1 MRKRQP
7 QRPQPSGPRTNYR
20 IRVPRVLVIDEKGD
34 KIGIFLTKDA
44 VRIAEEKGLD
54 LIEVAPNANPPVC
67 KIGDHGRMMY
77 EKKKKDAK
85 ARKKQAVIN
94 VKEVKMTPKTSVHD
108 FEVKLKH
115 TKRFLLNGDKVK
127 VSIRFRGREMAHREL
142 GEQQCMRLF
151 EQVKSLCNIESK
163 PSMEGRQM
171 FMMLAPI
178 KKKEGQNAENENP

>member
-1 MRKRQP
+1 
-7 QRPQPSGPRTNYR
+7 
-20 IRVPRVLVIDEKGD
+20 
-34 KIGIFLTKDA
+34 
-44 VRIAEEKGLD
+44 
-54 LIEVAPNANPPVC
+54 
-67 KIGDHGRMMY
+67 
-77 EKKKKDAK
+77 
-85 ARKKQAVIN
+85 
-94 VKEVKMTPKTSVHD
+94 MTPKTSVHD

-151 EQVKSLCNIESK
+151 EQVKSICNIESK